1 MARWPNFAGGTVLA
15 RSPLVADEL
24 SINLFPCRIPTPT
37 GKSQRVL
44 YGTPGST
51 VEVDLGT
58 GQPVRGL
65 FDENGRTFAV
75 SGDGFFER
83 LVAGTWVRRGSVA
96 LDTRPATFATNGL
109 NGLQVFI
116 VSGGRGYIFRLDT
129 NAFAAISDA
138 DFPPNVIMTG
148 SGGRGYLDGYFL
160 VQTAG
165 GTFYI
170 SALADGSSWDAADV
184 ASRTQGSDTWQA
196 VLLVTPHVYLFG
208 SLTSEVWYN
217 SGAADFPFAP
227 VPEVFLH
234 VGIAAP
240 FSAALVDGKACWL
253 GRSRE
258 GGRAVYVAQQ
268 FQAVPVSDPIAIALE
283 RYTHVEDAIG
293 WGEVYD
299 GHPWYVLTFPTEQV
313 TWVYDLKEDA
323 WHQRGFWHQGVFEAQ
338 RGRCH
343 CVTQDGTHLVG
354 SRVDGTIYQQ
364 SLEVYDD
371 AGADLRWLRQ
381 PPRIWNENKRLFHR
395 GLELHTEP
403 GIGGAGVEP
412 TIDLD
417 WSNDGGKTFGSVHPA
432 GLGKDGAYGT
442 RVTWPPLGASRDRV
456 YRFAGTAPVKRA
468 LLEASITVDA
478 GTS

>member
-1 MARWPNFAGGTVLA
+1 MVRWPNFAGGTVLA
-15 RSPLVADEL
+15 RSPLAADEL
-24 SINLFPCRIPTPT
+24 TINLWPCTIPTPT

-44 YGTPGST
+44 YGCPGS
-51 VEVDLGT
+51 VLEADLGT

-83 LVAGTWVRRGSVA
+83 SAPGLWVRRGSVA
-96 LDTRPATFATNGL
+96 LDTRPATLGTNGL
-109 NGLQVFI
+109 NGLQVLI

-148 SGGRGYLDGYFL
+148 GYLDGYFL
-160 VQTAG
+160 IQTAG

-184 ASRTQGSDTWQA
+184 ASRTQGSATW
-196 VLLVTPHVYLFG
+196 VSLLIATPHVYLW
-208 SLTSEVWYN
+208 SLRDGEIWYN
-217 SGAADFPFAP
+217 SGAADFPLAP

-240 FSAALVDGKACWL
+240 FSAALVDGKVCWL
-253 GRSRE
+253 GTSRE
-258 GGRAVYVAQQ
+258 GGRQVFVAQQ
-268 FQAVPVSDPIAIALE
+268 FQAVPVSDPIAVALE

-299 GHPWYVLTFPTEQV
+299 GHPFYVVTFPTEQV

-323 WHQRGFWHQGVFEAQ
+323 WHQRGFWSQGIFEAQ

-343 CVTQDGTHLVG
+343 CVTEDGTHLVG
-354 SRVDGTIYQQ
+354 SRIDGTIYRQ
-364 SLEVYDD
+364 SLELYDD

-381 PPRIWNENKRLFHR
+381 PPRIWNEGKRLFHR

-403 GIGGAGVEP
+403 GIGGQGVEP
-412 TIDLD
+412 AIDLE

-456 YRFAGTAPVKRA
+456 YRFSGSAPIKRA
-468 LLEASITVDA
+468 FLEASITVDV
-478 GTS
+478 GMS

>member
-65 FDENGRTFAV
+65 FDQNGRSFAV

-83 LVAGTWVRRGSVA
+83 LVAGTWARRGSVA

-116 VSGGRGYIFRLDT
+116 VSGGKGSIFRLDT
-129 NAFAAISDA
+129 NAFTAISDA
-138 DFPPNVIMTG
+138 DFPPNVIVT
-148 SGGRGYLDGYFL
+148 SGYLDGYFI
-160 VQTAG
+160 VHTTG

-170 SALADGSSWDAADV
+170 SALANGSSWDAADV

-196 VLLVTPHVYLFG
+196 GLLATPHLYLFG
-208 SLTSEVWYN
+208 SLTSEIWYN

-227 VPEVFLH
+227 VPEVFLP

-253 GRSRE
+253 GRSRD
-258 GGRAVYVAQQ
+258 GGRQVFLAQQ
-268 FQAVPVSDPIAIALE
+268 FQAVPVSDPVAVE
-283 RYTHVEDAIG
+283 RYAHVDDFIG

-299 GHPWYVLTFPTEQV
+299 GHAFYVLTSPTENV
-313 TWVYDLKEDA
+313 TWAFDVTDPQ
-323 WHQRGFWHQGVFEAQ
+323 WHQRAFWSQGAWQAQ

-354 SRVDGTIYQQ
+354 SRIDGTIYRQ
-364 SLEVYDD
+364 SLELYDD
-371 AGADLRWLRQ
+371 AGDDLRWLRQ
-381 PPRIWNENKRLFHR
+381 APRIWNEGKRLFHR
-395 GLELHTEP
+395 GIELHTEP
-403 GIGGAGVEP
+403 GIGGKGIEP
-412 TIDLD
+412 VVDLE
-417 WSNDGGKTFGSVHPA
+417 WSNDGGKTFGSVHPQ
-432 GLGKDGAYGT
+432 GLGKDGAYAT
-442 RVTWPPLGASRDRV
+442 RVAWPPLGASRDRV
-456 YRFAGTAPVKRA
+456 YRFSGSSPVKRA
-468 LLEASITVDA
+468 FLEASITVDV
-478 GTS
+478 GMS